1 LVKKFKFCIMLS
13 SRFKNDGKSFI
24 VLNNKQKKFKALF
37 EEKIKTNQY
46 AFEAVDCIICNSSNF
61 ELLSEKD
68 RYGLS
73 MSVVICTKCGLVQT
87 TPRMT
92 KNTLN
97 GFYDNEYRK
106 IYEEDEYVTEQFFQ
120 TQYNRG
126 KVINNFIKN
135 TLGKTFTKK
144 FVVEIGTGA
153 GGILQFFKD
162 MGNDVYGVD
171 LGSEYIQFGKQKGLN
186 LEIGTIDKLST
197 IQKKPDLVIYS
208 HVLEHLPNPIK
219 EFQTLK
225 KYLHAESIVY
235 VEVPGI
241 KHLNLSYNQNFLEY
255 LQNAH
260 LYHFTLNTLRR
271 CLKNSGFRLINGN
284 KLVQSLFKIGEDDEP
299 NFNEFDDTIK
309 FLQNLEILQSKSI
322 NLLKIKGKI
331 FSVMFK
337 IAVATG
343 TLSVGQSLYSKYTTK
358 DTT

>member
-1 LVKKFKFCIMLS
+1 MLG
-13 SRFKNDGKSFI
+13 SRFKNDGNSTI
-24 VLNNKQKKFKALF
+24 VLNNNQKKFKVLF

-46 AFEAVDCIICNSSNF
+46 TFEAVDCIICNSSNF

-126 KVINNFIKN
+126 KVINNFIQN
-135 TLGKTFTKK
+135 TFGKTFTKK

-171 LGSEYIQFGKQKGLN
+171 LGSEYIEFGKQKGLN
-186 LEIGTIDKLST
+186 LEVGTIDKLSN
-197 IQKKPDLVIYS
+197 ISKKPDLVIYS
-208 HVLEHLPNPIK
+208 HVLEHLPSPIE

-225 KYLHAESIVY
+225 KFLHDESIVY

-241 KHLNLSYNQNFLEY
+241 EHLNLSYHQNFLEY

-260 LYHFTLNTLRR
+260 LYHFTLNTLRS
-271 CLKNSGFRLINGN
+271 CLKKSGFRLINGN
-284 KLVQSLFKIGEDDEP
+284 NLIQSLFRIGKDDKHD
-299 NFNEFDDTIK
+299 FNEFDDTIK

-322 NLLKIKGKI
+322 NIMKIKGKI
-331 FSVMFK
+331 FSMMFK
-337 IAVATG
+337 LLVATG
-343 TLSVGQSLYSKYTTK
+343 TLSIGQSLYSRYITK
-358 DTT
+358 NRK